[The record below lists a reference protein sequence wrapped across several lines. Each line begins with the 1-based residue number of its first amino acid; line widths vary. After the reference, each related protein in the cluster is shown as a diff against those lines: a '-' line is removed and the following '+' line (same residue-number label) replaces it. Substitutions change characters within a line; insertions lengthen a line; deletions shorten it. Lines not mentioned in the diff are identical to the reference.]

1 MKQINPAVELAA
13 MALSTIKDM
22 YNISAQQ
29 ETNREQIR
37 AYRDIEIE
45 RIRAQKEV
53 IKEYLLA
60 SFSERN
66 EVLMKMFETLDHG
79 LKNNNSDII
88 AFSLKSIVDVANTSP
103 LADFIKFKAELYD
116 DSVKRI
122 EI

>member
-1 MKQINPAVELAA
+1 MNPVPPNIELAA

-22 YNISAQQ
+22 YSISAQQ
-29 ETNREQIR
+29 ETNREEIR

-45 RIRAQKEV
+45 RINAQKEI

-60 SFSERN
+60 SFGQRN
-66 EVLMKMFETLDHG
+66 EVLKKMFEVLDHG
-79 LKNNNSDII
+79 LEHNKSDVI
-88 AFSLKSIVDVANTSP
+88 AFSLKSIVDVANSSP

-116 DSVKRI
+116 DQVKRI